1 MIGAVGQMRPEAC
14 PCCEGVEMLQG
25 HGWVQR
31 VWVDIWIHRLWCPAC
46 GGTVWMLPSFLP
58 VHRWYGLAV
67 IEAVVEIVIEPSDN
81 DAGVSRYEV
90 EAQVET
96 LGPSA
101 RTGWRW
107 GVSLGLQ
114 AGAWLGA
121 MLTVLAKY
129 APATPTFERPSL
141 LAPARQLLELG
152 PIFVG
157 WLSWPG
163 RDDWIMAL
171 WQWGHGHGLK
181 RLV

>member
-14 PCCEGVEMLQG
+14 PCCEAVVMLQG

-58 VHRWYGLAV
+58 VHRWYGLGV
-67 IEAVVEIVIEPSDN
+67 IEAVVEIVIEPRDN

-101 RTGWRW
+101 RTL
-107 GVSLGLQ
+107 VS
-114 AGAWLGA
+114 
-121 MLTVLAKY
+121 
-129 APATPTFERPSL
+129 
-141 LAPARQLLELG
+141 
-152 PIFVG
+152 
-157 WLSWPG
+157 
-163 RDDWIMAL
+163 
-171 WQWGHGHGLK
+171 
-181 RLV
+181 